1 MVFMSTI
8 DIGELGLIDIDDLTD
23 YEREIYEERA
33 AIMEFDGGLARPN
46 AEREALAE
54 VQRQR
59 GEK

>member
-8 DIGELGLIDIDDLTD
+8 DIGELGLIDDLTD